1 VLLPRQQVKP
11 ARGRGAAGGMSEPHH
26 QRPRPSTRPMG
37 SAPPLA
43 GSRRG
48 ESNLHQAQ
56 APTVLDHSRTLP
68 QGDGCARPAFTRR
81 AVGGECNLI
90 ILDAG
95 DVLHDAFAVRGPRI
109 DAESKP
115 SPECGHLRP
124 LLPHSSSRFTVGASD
139 DVAEIVRGLDFPGVW
154 VKHSPPK
161 RLRNASEWQRLGSRI
176 EYRMA

>member
-1 VLLPRQQVKP
+1 MPGPAKGSSGNVRRLLGIHR
-11 ARGRGAAGGMSEPHH
+11 
-26 QRPRPSTRPMG
+26 
-37 SAPPLA
+37 
-43 GSRRG
+43 
-48 ESNLHQAQ
+48 AQ
-56 APTVLDHSRTLP
+56 TPTVLDHSRTLP

-161 RLRNASEWQRLGSRI
+161 RLRNASAVAAFGKQNRI
-176 EYRMA
+176 